1 MSETL
6 AMVAMTTAPDETV
19 AAQLAETLVREGL
32 AACVHIL
39 PQGRSFYIWDGEFQK
54 DEEWTLILK
63 VRRELYPQMEARL
76 RDLHPYEVPELIA
89 LPVIAGH
96 APYLAWLAGAGG
108 A

>member
-6 AMVAMTTAPDETV
+6 AMVAMTTVPDETV
-19 AAQLAETLVREGL
+19 ATQLAETLVKEGL

-63 VRRELYPQMEARL
+63 LRRDGYPQLEERL

-89 LPVIAGH
+89 LPVVEGY
-96 APYLAWLAGAGG
+96 APYLTWLAGSREG
-108 A
+108 